1 MPIIAGLISIIGFI
15 FLFIIAMIGL
25 VVLFIKGGFKAAGYE
40 SRFRAAHAK
49 YHNPETA
56 KMIAAGQIW
65 TGQTAEQLRDAKG
78 EPDSIYSVNDGET
91 IWSYASGLRVI
102 IRDDKVVSW

>member
-40 SRFRAAHAK
+40 TRFRNANAK
-49 YHNPETA
+49 YQNSEA
-56 KMIAAGQIW
+56 ARMIASRQIW
-65 TGQTAEQLRDAKG
+65 TGQTSDQLRDSKG
-78 EPDSIYSVNDGET
+78 EPDSIYSVNDGEI
-91 IWSYASGLRVI
+91 IWSYNSGLRVVL
-102 IRDDKVVSW
+102 RDDKVVSW